1 MNNDKPIDR
10 IATEGRF
17 TRSNIDEIVAK
28 YIELKKDLEFI
39 KECREKNMVL
49 PFRSYD
55 GTDNQ

>member
-1 MNNDKPIDR
+1 MNNDKTIDR

-17 TRSNIDEIVAK
+17 TRSHLDEIVAK

-55 GTDNQ
+55 VSDNQ